1 MKFAAALLAL
11 VAVAFA
17 MPAPTDESTAAV
29 ADADRRRRLE
39 ISFCRIENFQDC
51 DIIESAERDECN
63 NVPAALNDR
72 IRSISFHGADQCTFY
87 TYVGKS
93 SPPNANGN
101 RHADKKSDAG
111 CTGRSFTDSGSVPEL
126 HKRFKDRISSY
137 QCS

>member
-17 MPAPTDESTAAV
+17 MPAPADASTAAV
-29 ADADRRRRLE
+29 ADTDRRRRLE

-87 TYVGKS
+87 T
-93 SPPNANGN
+93 ANGN
-101 RHADKKSDAG
+101 RTADKNSDAS

-126 HKRFKDRISSY
+126 HKRFRDRISSY

>member
-17 MPAPTDESTAAV
+17 IPAPADASTAAV
-29 ADADRRRRLE
+29 ADTDRRRRLE

-87 TYVGKS
+87 T
-93 SPPNANGN
+93 
-101 RHADKKSDAG
+101 DAS

-126 HKRFKDRISSY
+126 HKRFRDRISSY